1 MCKHAVHFGASNVR
15 NIYMRFVRLFL
26 IIIALVL
33 SMTCHAQTV
42 SLGQLTNTK
51 WKLVSPVSD
60 YCERGMS
67 FTTTT
72 RTTTTKF
79 KKNKKEFQFP
89 LKYYL
94 SSSIPK
100 TFDSSQIGKSRKG
113 SYIIQYVDNSV
124 FWFKI
129 VDISST
135 KITLLPKLGD
145 TTVYQ
150 KVK

>member
-1 MCKHAVHFGASNVR
+1 MIKSIK
-15 NIYMRFVRLFL
+15 NILVFAIYFL
-26 IIIALVL
+26 L
-33 SMTCHAQTV
+33 SMVCHAQKIAT
-42 SLGQLTNTK
+42 SELNGIK
-51 WKLVSPVSD
+51 WTLVSPVCD

-67 FTTTT
+67 FTMDS
-72 RTTTTKF
+72 RTTIEKYKRLNKAF
-79 KKNKKEFQFP
+79 KLP

-100 TFDSSQIGKSRKG
+100 KFDSAQIGKNRKG
-113 SYIIQYVDNSV
+113 NYIIQYVDDSV

-129 VDISST
+129 VEISST
-135 KITLLPKLGD
+135 KITLLSKFGI

>member
-1 MCKHAVHFGASNVR
+1 MR
-15 NIYMRFVRLFL
+15 NSL
-26 IIIALVL
+26 IIALVFLL
-33 SMTCHAQTV
+33 SMVCHAQKIAT
-42 SLGQLTNTK
+42 SELNGTK

-67 FTTTT
+67 FTMTT

-79 KKNKKEFQFP
+79 KKNKKEFLFP

-100 TFDSSQIGKSRKG
+100 TFDSSQIGKRRKG

-135 KITLLPKLGD
+135 KITLLSKLGD

>member
-1 MCKHAVHFGASNVR
+1 
-15 NIYMRFVRLFL
+15 
-26 IIIALVL
+26 
-33 SMTCHAQTV
+33 MTCHAQTV

-94 SSSIPK
+94 SSFIPK
-100 TFDSSQIGKSRKG
+100 TFDSSQIGKSQKG

-135 KITLLPKLGD
+135 KITLLSKLGD

>member
-1 MCKHAVHFGASNVR
+1 MR
-15 NIYMRFVRLFL
+15 NILVISLVFL
-26 IIIALVL
+26 L
-33 SMTCHAQTV
+33 SMVCHAQKIAT
-42 SLGQLTNTK
+42 SELNGTK

-100 TFDSSQIGKSRKG
+100 TFDSSQIGKNRKG
-113 SYIIQYVDNSV
+113 SYIIQ
-124 FWFKI
+124 
-129 VDISST
+129 
-135 KITLLPKLGD
+135 
-145 TTVYQ
+145 TVCFGSR
-150 KVK
+150 

>member
-1 MCKHAVHFGASNVR
+1 
-15 NIYMRFVRLFL
+15 MRKSL
-26 IIIALVL
+26 IIALVFLL
-33 SMTCHAQTV
+33 SMVCHAQKIAT
-42 SLGQLTNTK
+42 SELNGTK

-67 FTTTT
+67 FTMTT
-72 RTTTTKF
+72 RTTTAKF

-94 SSSIPK
+94 SSSIPEI
-100 TFDSSQIGKSRKG
+100 FDSSQIGKNRKG

-135 KITLLPKLGD
+135 KITLLSKLGD

>member
-1 MCKHAVHFGASNVR
+1 MR
-15 NIYMRFVRLFL
+15 NSL
-26 IIIALVL
+26 IIALVFLL
-33 SMTCHAQTV
+33 SMTCHAQNIAT
-42 SLGQLTNTK
+42 SELNGTK

-79 KKNKKEFQFP
+79 KKNKKEFLFS

-100 TFDSSQIGKSRKG
+100 TFDCSQIGKNRKG

-135 KITLLPKLGD
+135 KITLLSKLGD

>member
-1 MCKHAVHFGASNVR
+1 MG
-15 NIYMRFVRLFL
+15 
-26 IIIALVL
+26 
-33 SMTCHAQTV
+33 CHAQKIAT
-42 SLGQLTNTK
+42 SELNGTK

-79 KKNKKEFQFP
+79 KKNKKEFLFP

-135 KITLLPKLGD
+135 KITLLSKLDD

>member
-1 MCKHAVHFGASNVR
+1 MIKSIK
-15 NIYMRFVRLFL
+15 NILVFAIYFL
-26 IIIALVL
+26 L
-33 SMTCHAQTV
+33 SMGCHAQNIAT
-42 SLGQLTNTK
+42 SELNGTK

-72 RTTTTKF
+72 RTTTAKF

-135 KITLLPKLGD
+135 KITLLSKLGD

>member
-1 MCKHAVHFGASNVR
+1 MR
-15 NIYMRFVRLFL
+15 NILVISLVFL
-26 IIIALVL
+26 L
-33 SMTCHAQTV
+33 SMVCHAQKIAT
-42 SLGQLTNTK
+42 SELNGTK

-79 KKNKKEFQFP
+79 KKNKKEFLFP

-113 SYIIQYVDNSV
+113 GYIIQYVDNSV

-135 KITLLPKLGD
+135 KITLLSKLGD

>member
-1 MCKHAVHFGASNVR
+1 MR
-15 NIYMRFVRLFL
+15 NSL
-26 IIIALVL
+26 IIALVFLL
-33 SMTCHAQTV
+33 SMVCHAQKIAT
-42 SLGQLTNTK
+42 SELNGTK

-79 KKNKKEFQFP
+79 KKNKKEFLFP

-100 TFDSSQIGKSRKG
+100 TFDSSQIGKNRKG

-135 KITLLPKLGD
+135 KIILLPK
-145 TTVYQ
+145 
-150 KVK
+150 